1 MIMRDAVT
9 RESTGRPVAS
19 VAAVFVALVVSSSA
33 PAHGREITAGW
44 EDVCTNRWKCPPAK
58 VVWRADMSS
67 SDGFTFELRDGAT
80 GEMRIANGNMEL
92 RKTNDKGYI
101 VVKAPSFHSDTNVM
115 LRLSADVACADAT
128 PEYSHAFLRAHGER
142 EFLGITKESRA
153 ADNVVNMPEMTGL
166 INTAPGMTY
175 RKYFAYRAKDGL
187 VRPVIVVAGDPSN
200 SRWSEWTAEDFAA
213 AKEYWVKN
221 VRDPKNSPKRLKP
234 TLVPDDEFDRMLEA
248 DIDHTAKIEPF
259 GGVSRMLIDGRP
271 AVPCIYLGM
280 RHLPDY
286 TEVNDGLL
294 LHHVGVPVIASMV
307 PTANAPEYSLTW
319 TKDGFDAKKAASR
332 IRETMRASGDALAM
346 ISLNCN
352 AYSDFVR
359 RDHPGEGWID
369 EKGRPIIG
377 DHLTNMPGYGGM
389 SPDKA
394 WPWVS
399 MASRAWREAVN
410 SIIRDLV
417 AELKRRNLSK
427 RIVGVHFWG
436 YDDGQFGMN
445 RPDYSEPAKM
455 EYRRYLAECGGRS
468 TNYWHFCRQMNAR
481 LVEEFGGTF
490 KRAMGK
496 DVIVLRRC
504 NSPFVVDFAFGA
516 NMRSGIIDVTVS
528 GPAYDYRAPGL
539 PCTTYVPFSS
549 LSANG
554 KMLWNEFDIRTW
566 WIRQGMGVVQDRR
579 SGCYTDIEN
588 WRAGFRK
595 LAGEMLAN
603 RGGYWFYDMGRG
615 WCSGKGIPEDIGDV
629 LKTHLALVRKS
640 PSPWRPEVAI
650 VVDEEGFFGWDG
662 GEHPY
667 PNHTYELV
675 EHQLRLL
682 ATAGV
687 PYEYF
692 LAEDAILNP
701 ERLAGKK
708 AVFLLEWRKF
718 DEQRIAFVKELRR
731 NASAVV
737 FLGESGVLG
746 ERDGEATGF
755 NIDFSWEGR
764 CLAASPEPGM
774 EEKTSG
780 ALDINMVR
788 SIHFGEN
795 SKMIL
800 PKPCGRRATVK
811 AEPDVVP
818 LARFDD
824 GTIAIAERRDGA
836 CKLVYVSPPGG
847 LSPGF
852 FNRIAREAGAYV
864 PVPSGIMQVNMN
876 GDFISIHALKE
887 GCFDFALPFSCM
899 VRNVKTGKHESVLDG
914 KLPLRMTAGE
924 TCWFLL
930 EREDVADAQ
939 HSQGKEPQH
948 LIAQG
953 LDSSIADST
962 TGTFQDIVEND

>member
-1 MIMRDAVT
+1 MRVAMT
-9 RESTGRPVAS
+9 CGRFRLATTTIVM
-19 VAAVFVALVVSSSA
+19 VVALVSSA
-33 PAHGREITAGW
+33 SNSIYGREITAGW
-44 EDVCTNRWKCPPAK
+44 EDICTNRWKCPPAK
-58 VVWRADMSS
+58 VVWRADLSS
-67 SDGFTFELRDGAT
+67 PDGFAFDLRDGAT
-80 GEMRIANGNMEL
+80 GEMRVANGRMEL

-101 VVKAPSFHSDTNVM
+101 LIKAPPFYFDTNVM
-115 LRLSADVACADAT
+115 LRFSADVACADAT
-128 PEYSHAFLRAHGER
+128 PEYSHAFLRTHGER

-153 ADNVVNMPEMTGL
+153 ADNVVGMPEMAGL

-175 RKYFAYRAKDGL
+175 RKYFAYRAEDG
-187 VRPVIVVAGDPSN
+187 VVCPVIVIAGDPSR
-200 SRWSEWTAEDFAA
+200 SEWSEWMAEDLAA
-213 AKEYWVKN
+213 AKEYWAKN
-221 VRDPKNSPKRLKP
+221 VRVPKVSPKRRKP
-234 TLVPDDEFDRMLEA
+234 TLVPDDAFDRMLEA
-248 DIDHTAKIEPF
+248 DIDHTARIESF
-259 GGVSRMLIDGRP
+259 GGASRMLIDGRP
-271 AVPCIYLGM
+271 TVPCIYLGM
-280 RHLPDY
+280 RHLSDY

-294 LHHVGVPVIASMV
+294 LHRVGVPVIAPMV

-319 TKDGFDAKKAASR
+319 TKDGFDAQKAADR

-352 AYSDFVR
+352 TYPDFVR
-359 RDHPGEGWID
+359 RDHPGEGGID
-369 EKGRPIIG
+369 EKFRPVFG
-377 DHLTNMPGYGGM
+377 NHLTNIPGYGGM
-389 SPDKA
+389 SPDQA

-399 MASRAWREAVN
+399 MASRAWREAIN

-417 AELKRRNLSK
+417 VELKRRNLAK

-445 RPDYSEPAKM
+445 RPDYSEPAKI
-455 EYRRYLAECGGRS
+455 EYGNYIGECGERS
-468 TNYWHFCRQMNAR
+468 TNYWHFCRQLNAR
-481 LVEEFGGTF
+481 LVEEFGHTF
-490 KRAMGK
+490 KQAMGK

-516 NMRSGIIDVTVS
+516 NMRSDVIDVTVS

-539 PCTTYVPFSS
+539 ACTTYVPFSS

-566 WIRQGMGVVQDRR
+566 WIRQGEGIVQDRR

-603 RGGYWFYDMGRG
+603 RGGYWFFDMGRG
-615 WCSGKGIPEDIGDV
+615 WFSGKGIPEDIGEV
-629 LKTHLALVRKS
+629 LKTHRTLVGKH

-650 VVDEEGFFGWDG
+650 VVDEEGFLGWDG
-662 GEHPY
+662 GERPY
-667 PNHTYELV
+667 SNHAYELV

-692 LAEDAILNP
+692 LAEDIMRNP
-701 ERLAGKK
+701 DRLQGKK
-708 AVFLLEWRKF
+708 AVFLLGWRKF
-718 DEQRIAFVKELRR
+718 DERRIAFVKRLRR
-731 NASAVV
+731 RTAAVA

-746 ERDGEATGF
+746 ERGGEAMGF
-755 NIDFSWEGR
+755 DVDFSWEGR
-764 CLAASPEPGM
+764 SLATIPEPGM

-780 ALDINMVR
+780 ALDINMAR

-795 SKMIL
+795 PKKIL
-800 PKPCGRRATVK
+800 PKPWGRRAAVK
-811 AEPDVVP
+811 AAPGVVP

-824 GTIAIAERRDGA
+824 DGSIAIAERRDGE
-836 CKLVYVSPPGG
+836 CRLVYVSPPGG

-864 PVPSGIMQVNMN
+864 PVAPGTMQVNMN
-876 GDFISIHALKE
+876 GDFISVHALKE
-887 GCFDFALPFSCM
+887 GCFDFVLPFPCR
-899 VRNVKTGKHESVLDG
+899 VTNVKTGKCEALMDG

-930 EREDVADAQ
+930 ERAEA
-939 HSQGKEPQH
+939 GE
-948 LIAQG
+948 
-953 LDSSIADST
+953 
-962 TGTFQDIVEND
+962 

>member
-1 MIMRDAVT
+1 MRGIAIYVRFGRLT
-9 RESTGRPVAS
+9 TAAIVMASALAPIASNST
-19 VAAVFVALVVSSSA
+19 
-33 PAHGREITAGW
+33 HGREITAGW

-67 SDGFTFELRDGAT
+67 PDGFVFDPRDGAT
-80 GEMRIANGNMEL
+80 GEMRVENGRIEL

-101 VVKAPSFHSDTNVM
+101 VVKAPPFCFDTNVM

-153 ADNVVNMPEMTGL
+153 ADNVVGMPEMAGL

-175 RKYFAYRAKDGL
+175 RKYFAYRTEDG
-187 VRPVIVVAGDPSN
+187 VIRPVIVIAGDPSR
-200 SRWSEWTAEDFAA
+200 SEWSEWMAEDFETAR
-213 AKEYWVKN
+213 EYWVKN
-221 VRDPKNSPKRLKP
+221 IRVSKDSPKRRKP
-234 TLVPDDEFDRMLEA
+234 TLVLDGEFDRMLEA
-248 DIDHTAKIEPF
+248 DIDHTARIESF
-259 GGVSRMLIDGRP
+259 GGASRMLIDGRP
-271 AVPCIYLGM
+271 SVPCIYLGM

-294 LHHVGVPVIASMV
+294 LHRAGVPVIAPMV

-319 TKDGFDAKKAASR
+319 TKDGFDAKKAADR

-352 AYSDFVR
+352 AYPDFVR
-359 RDHPGEGWID
+359 IDHPGEGWID

-377 DHLTNMPGYGGM
+377 DHLTNVPGYGGM

-410 SIIRDLV
+410 SIIQELV
-417 AELKRRNLSK
+417 AELKRRKLAK

-445 RPDYSEPAKM
+445 RPDYSAPAKA
-455 EYRRYLAECGGRS
+455 EYRRYLAECDGRS
-468 TNYWHFCRQMNAR
+468 TNYWHFCRQLNAR
-481 LVEEFGGTF
+481 LVEEFGRTF

-504 NSPFVVDFAFGA
+504 NSPFVIDFAFGA
-516 NMRSGIIDVTVS
+516 NMRSDVIDVTVS
-528 GPAYDYRAPGL
+528 GPAYDYRVPGL

-549 LSANG
+549 FSANG

-566 WIRQGMGVVQDRR
+566 WIRQGMGIVQDRR

-595 LAGEMLAN
+595 LAGEMIAG
-603 RGGYWFYDMGRG
+603 RGGYWFFDMGRG
-615 WCSGKGIPEDIGDV
+615 WYSGKGIPEDIGEV
-629 LKTHLALVRKS
+629 LKTHLALVGKK
-640 PSPWRPEVAI
+640 PSPWRPEVAV

-662 GEHPY
+662 GERPY

-675 EHQLRLL
+675 DHQLRLL

-692 LAEDAILNP
+692 LAEDVMRNP
-701 ERLAGKK
+701 GRLDGTK

-718 DEQRIAFVKELRR
+718 DERRIAFVKELRR
-731 NASAVV
+731 HAAAVV

-746 ERDGEATGF
+746 ERDWEATGF
-755 NIDFSWEGR
+755 KVDFSWKGL
-764 CLAASPEPGM
+764 CLAASPESSM
-774 EEKTSG
+774 EEKTAG
-780 ALDINMVR
+780 ALDISMVR

-795 SKMIL
+795 PKKIL
-800 PKPCGRRATVK
+800 PKPWGRRAAVK
-811 AEPDVVP
+811 AEPGVVP

-824 GTIAIAERRDGA
+824 DGSIAIAERRDGG
-836 CKLVYVSPPGG
+836 CRLVYVSPPGG

-864 PVPSGIMQVNMN
+864 PVASGTIQVNMN
-876 GDFISIHALKE
+876 GDFISVHALRE
-887 GCFDFALPFSCM
+887 GCFDFVLPFPCR
-899 VRNVKTGKHESVLDG
+899 VTNAKTGNYETLIDG
-914 KLPLRMTAGE
+914 KLPLCMTAGE

-930 EREDVADAQ
+930 ERGICAETIPAR
-939 HSQGKEPQH
+939 
-948 LIAQG
+948 
-953 LDSSIADST
+953 
-962 TGTFQDIVEND
+962 